1 MRKVSGFVLAAIAVA
16 AQMAQ
21 PALAQ
26 DKAAEVLAK
35 MRQAAGGGTLES
47 LKTFSLEA
55 RSARNMGERQLV
67 TDIELYLDLPDRYLR
82 VDNITAPIARTM
94 TSGFNGDKLIVPAGM
109 AGAPGGPMVVSH
121 DAPAGGGGMQR
132 MTVEVMVAGGGP
144 RGGGPGGAAMT
155 PEQQAMMAASAIRA
169 QRVELSRLMLGWFGT
184 AHPGLK
190 AVYTYDGEAESP
202 DGKAHIIGV
211 KADGGFHAKLF
222 IDQATNLP
230 LMVTHQA
237 PEPIRLQN
245 VGRAGGAAL
254 TREEIQKRIE
264 EARKNAKMIEHR
276 LYFADW
282 QEVGGIRFPHTLQ
295 RATGSDTT
303 EEWTIAKVKVNPKI
317 DPKKFQ

>member
-1 MRKVSGFVLAAIAVA
+1 MRKVSVFVLAAIAVA

-26 DKAAEVLAK
+26 DKAADVLAK
-35 MRQAAGGGTLES
+35 MRQAVGGGT

-82 VDNITAPIARTM
+82 VDNVTAPVARTM

-109 AGAPGGPMVVSH
+109 AGAPGAPMVISH
-121 DAPAGGGGMQR
+121 DAPAGGGMQR

-144 RGGGPGGAAMT
+144 RGGGPGGAATT

-184 AHPGLK
+184 AHPALN

-245 VGRAGGAAL
+245 VGRAGGAGP
-254 TREEIQKRIE
+254 TPEDIQKRIE
-264 EARKNAKMIEHR
+264 EARKNARMIEHR
-276 LYFADW
+276 VYFADW